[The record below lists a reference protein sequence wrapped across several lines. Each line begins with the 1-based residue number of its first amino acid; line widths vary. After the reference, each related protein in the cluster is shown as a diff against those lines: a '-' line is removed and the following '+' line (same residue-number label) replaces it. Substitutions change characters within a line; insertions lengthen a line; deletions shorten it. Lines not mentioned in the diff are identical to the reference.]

1 MMDALGMGSYG
12 IYVWSCFG
20 LTLLVVLFA
29 DWRARL
35 RHKRVYRDIEVR
47 IKALEERK

>member
-1 MMDALGMGSYG
+1 MDSLAMGGYG
-12 IYVWSCFG
+12 AYVWSCFA
-20 LTLLVVLFA
+20 LTPVVIVVFS